1 MSIFFNREMLECTD
15 MLGRGHKCLR
25 AVFMPELKA
34 SFAKF
39 FKTYGG
45 RENNA
50 FQVGETTH
58 YESPHDEWTVSLH
71 RVEFGKNFQ
80 DDQGS

>member
-1 MSIFFNREMLECTD
+1 
-15 MLGRGHKCLR
+15 
-25 AVFMPELKA
+25 MPELKA